1 MKKAKLTL
9 ALVSSLA
16 AVMALSAC
24 NEVTEKDGVVLTF
37 TDNSGQ
43 RYEYK
48 ASELLD
54 NYEQG
59 SSAASTNFSKVKEV
73 LIRKFYEEK
82 GGSTLEQLK
91 TKAQNSVDSIKKQA
105 QTNANSNGTSY
116 ATELETLLKSNSV
129 KKPMKRL
136 WGYCTRQTMLA
147 D

>member
-116 ATELETLLKSNSV
+116 ATEL
-129 KKPMKRL
+129 
-136 WGYCTRQTMLA
+136 
-147 D
+147 